1 MATRTIKGL
10 DNKECKILKHIVI
23 IADRQFGESIIGNIF
38 YKRNLSEKYNLLKQK
53 EEDDKNGED
62 RILRLLKD
70 YPKQE
75 NYPKDRIDE
84 IIFESIKD
92 IYPKSILR
100 SELIIFNTDLERL
113 ETHKNKNKIN
123 SKIYFTPK
131 IQDYS
136 NIYQFVGK
144 SFDSPEI
151 ELNIFSDYNNEIR
164 KGQSFSASYF
174 IEEENLLNELI
185 LVEFE

>member
-1 MATRTIKGL
+1 MITKTIKGL
-10 DNKECKILKHIVI
+10 DIQECKILKHIVI
-23 IADRQFGESIIGNIF
+23 IEDRQFGESVIGNIF
-38 YKRNLSEKYNLLKQK
+38 YKRGFSEKYNLLKQR
-53 EEDDKNGED
+53 EENKKSEVS
-62 RILRLLKD
+62 RVERLLGE

-75 NYPKDRIDE
+75 DYPKDRIDE

-113 ETHKNKNKIN
+113 EIHKNKNKFKG
-123 SKIYFTPK
+123 KIYFTPK

-136 NIYQFVGK
+136 NIYQFVGQ

-151 ELNIFSDYNNEIR
+151 KLNIFSDYVNEKR
-164 KGQSFSASYF
+164 KVQIFSAGYF
-174 IEEENLLNELI
+174 IEEQNLLEELKLI
-185 LVEFE
+185 EFE